1 MVVVQAIAVDIK
13 TAYFFCPERRS
24 VMSVQEKSGIL
35 LVDKPSGMTSHDVVA
50 IIRRIYKTRQVG
62 HTGTLD
68 PMATGLLVVLVGSA
82 VKASEYLMSDR
93 KSYRAGLRLG
103 ITTDTEDIS
112 GNILSSSDNLP
123 CYSDIG
129 KCIEFF
135 RGPVYQIP
143 PMYSALKV
151 GGKKLVDLARKG
163 VEIDREKR
171 LVYIYRL
178 ELLGREGEDWL
189 LDVTC
194 SKGTYIRTLCSDIG
208 KSLGCGGTMSFL
220 RRTGC
225 GCFSVDDA
233 VGLPEIGALDDDLK
247 NQLIIPLESAFSS
260 LPVLRL
266 PAFYERLAKNG
277 CEIYQKKISSSYP
290 VGTRLRVYDGK
301 GFFALAEICE
311 YPAGS
316 AVKLIKRFDS
326 GNG

>member
-1 MVVVQAIAVDIK
+1 
-13 TAYFFCPERRS
+13 
-24 VMSVQEKSGIL
+24 MSVQEKSGIL

-112 GNILSSSDNLP
+112 GKILSSADNLP

-129 KCIEFF
+129 KCIESF

-163 VEIDREKR
+163 VEVDREKR

-233 VGLPEIGALDDDLK
+233 VGFPEIGALDDDLK

-260 LPVLRL
+260 LPVLWL
-266 PAFYERLAKNG
+266 PAFYERLA
-277 CEIYQKKISSSYP
+277 
-290 VGTRLRVYDGK
+290 
-301 GFFALAEICE
+301 
-311 YPAGS
+311 
-316 AVKLIKRFDS
+316 LIKRFDS